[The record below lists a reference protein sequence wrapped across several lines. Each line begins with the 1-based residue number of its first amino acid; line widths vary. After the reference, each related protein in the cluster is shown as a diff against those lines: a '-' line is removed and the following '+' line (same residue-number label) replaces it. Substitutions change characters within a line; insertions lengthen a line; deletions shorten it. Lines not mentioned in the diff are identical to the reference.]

1 MYKFTLC
8 GYEVRRLFKPN
19 RSTRGAITTLDL
31 KITDFREK
39 LTSNRYRNSTESA
52 IEASEILGEI
62 KFMYISGL
70 IDGMDYRNIV
80 NRLTGQSFDDLDYD
94 DEENIRS
101 GAVSYSKD
109 PGYFTTF

>member
-1 MYKFTLC
+1 MYAFTLC
-8 GYEVRRLFKPN
+8 GYQVRRRFKPN

-39 LTSNRYRNSTESA
+39 LSSNRYRNSTESS

-70 IDGMDYRNIV
+70 LNGMDYRRIV

-94 DEENIRS
+94 DGEDTRVEP
-101 GAVSYSKD
+101 VSYSKAPD
-109 PGYFTTF
+109 YFATF